1 LTHTKLRV
9 AIDLIRSGSPI
20 GKRQASAQAAMIE
33 PRVYILCVLTGA
45 TGAWLLLS
53 SYRRHRQR
61 LLLWNAICFSLLAL
75 TSLLVLV
82 AIILLPDVDLLPLR
96 LATNLLAIGMLL
108 HGFVWESASTER
120 SWKRSLQAW

>member
-1 LTHTKLRV
+1 MLRV
-9 AIDLIRSGSPI
+9 AIDLIRLGSPI

-33 PRVYILCVLTGA
+33 PRVYILCFL
-45 TGAWLLLS
+45 TGAWLPLS

-61 LLLWNAICFSLLAL
+61 LLLWKAICFSLLAL
-75 TSLLVLV
+75 NSLLVLV

-108 HGFVWESASTER
+108 HGFVWESESTER
-120 SWKRSLQAW
+120 SWKRSL

>member
-1 LTHTKLRV
+1 MPRV
-9 AIDLIRSGSPI
+9 AIDLIRLGSPI

-33 PRVYILCVLTGA
+33 PRVYILCFLTSA
-45 TGAWLLLS
+45 TGAWLPLS

-61 LLLWNAICFSLLAL
+61 LLLWKAICFSLLAL
-75 TSLLVLV
+75 NSLLVLV

-108 HGFVWESASTER
+108 HGFVWESESTER
-120 SWKRSLQAW
+120 SWKRSL